1 MFKLFPRSKHKY
13 LLLLFFCL
21 LIIPI
26 QISKSCGPNDL
37 GFYGYSFLNPKII
50 DLDSKYAAYFAGFEE
65 VFKELHPRSNIQ
77 EKDNL
82 QEWRE
87 RFCEIPNTKDLHYI
101 IYKAPYMQVRALSNV
116 IRRKEAVL
124 PPYLAKNTFA
134 AYLKKHQCTE
144 AVNYLSFAKKC
155 EPHVIATNGWE
166 TNNRDTIAM
175 ELLIKEGS
183 RHFRKTKSHYFK
195 LRYAYQ
201 LIRLAHYKKNYG
213 QTLEL
218 YDYLMPKV
226 DNAPSIIEDWILG
239 HKAGALIGI
248 GRNVEATYL
257 YAKIFQ
263 NCPSKRASAYL
274 SYKINSDEEWTD
286 CLRLCQDDHE
296 RATLHAMR
304 ASAPN
309 SKLVP
314 EMEEI
319 YLLDPENE
327 NLELLLVREIRRLEK
342 DLLGLDFNKQK
353 RQNKRYHNLPR
364 KIAGQQVVDLQ
375 QLVRGIIREG
385 KIHNL
390 NLWRIAD
397 GYLELLAGDYYA
409 AKKTLKNLQNTIEN
423 EALKEQLDAM
433 LMVATIDG
441 FEEANEDM
449 EKTIVDYKRN
459 PLFRKYPDFDNF
471 TKDKLSYLFKKEGL
485 VGKAFLYEHSLKDLK
500 YNPQVEVI
508 DNLLELCKKENRT
521 RIEDALVLKENGTT
535 IEYDLLDMKGVY
547 YLSEYKLES
556 ALETLRKIPRKERDN
571 YSLANPFRE
580 SFVDCINCN
589 VVDTAAYNKVEV
601 LEQLIE
607 MEYKSKADEEKGA
620 GYNYQIGV
628 VLYNMS
634 YFGHA
639 WKLADNFRSGSSW
652 NYLKSGEAIFETSS
666 SYNGNR
672 ETVNCTLPL
681 YYFDKAFRLA
691 RSPELAARAAFM
703 AAKCEQN
710 LYYTTKRS
718 QYSTYS
724 NDIPPV
730 PDEYRSYFN
739 LLIENYADTKF
750 YEEVVQECLYF
761 ERYAA
766 RY

>member
-1 MFKLFPRSKHKY
+1 MIKPFPTSMHRY
-13 LLLLFFCL
+13 LLLLFLFL
-21 LIIPI
+21 LIVPI
-26 QISKSCGPNDL
+26 QIAQSCGPNDL
-37 GFYGYSFLNPKII
+37 GFYGYSFLNPKIVN
-50 DLDSKYAAYFAGFEE
+50 LDSKYAAYFAGFEE
-65 VFKELHPRSNIQ
+65 VFKQLHPRSNIQ

-87 RFCEIPNTKDLHYI
+87 RFCEIPTTKDLHQI
-101 IYKAPYMQVRALSNV
+101 IYKAPYLQIQVLKNT

-134 AYLKKHQCTE
+134 VHLKKNQCTE
-144 AVNYLSFAKKC
+144 AVDYLLFAKKC
-155 EPHVIATNGWE
+155 EPHVIATDGWN
-166 TNNRDTIAM
+166 TNNRDTITM

-183 RHFRKTKSHYFK
+183 RNFRRTKSDYFK

-201 LIRLAHYKKNYG
+201 LVRLAHYKKNYG

-218 YDYLMPKV
+218 YDYLMPKIEN
-226 DNAPSIIEDWILG
+226 DSSIIDDWILG
-239 HKAGALIGI
+239 HQAGALMGI
-248 GRNVEATYL
+248 GKNVEATYL

-263 NCPSKRASAYL
+263 NCPSKRSSAYL
-274 SYKINSDEEWTD
+274 SYKINSDEEWTE
-286 CLRLCQDDHE
+286 CLKLCQDNHE

-342 DLLGLDFNKQK
+342 DLLGLAFNAQK
-353 RQNKRYHNLPR
+353 RQNKRYYNIPR
-364 KIAGQQVVDLQ
+364 KIAGKQIVDLQ
-375 QLVRGIIREG
+375 RLVRGIIREG

-409 AKKTLKNLQNTIEN
+409 AKKTLKRLQDTIEN
-423 EALKEQLDAM
+423 EALKEQLEAM
-433 LMVATIDG
+433 LMVANIDS
-441 FEEANEDM
+441 FEEANEEM

-500 YNPQVEVI
+500 YNPQLGVI
-508 DNLLELCKKENRT
+508 DDLLELCRKEKRT
-521 RIEDALVLKENGTT
+521 RIEDALVLKEDGTT
-535 IEYDLLDMKGVY
+535 IENDLLDMKGVL

-556 ALETLRKIPRKERDN
+556 ALETLRKMPRKDRN
-571 YSLANPFRE
+571 KYALANPFRE
-580 SFVDCINCN
+580 DFVDCINCR
-589 VVDTAAYNKVEV
+589 VIDTAAYNRVEV
-601 LEQLIE
+601 LEQLID
-607 MEYKSKADEEKGA
+607 MEYKAKADEDKA
-620 GYNYQIGV
+620 AAYNYQIGV

-639 WKLADNFRSGSSW
+639 WKLADYFRSGSSW
-652 NYLKSGEAIFETSS
+652 YYLKTGESVFETSS

-672 ETVNCTLPL
+672 ETVDCSLPL
-681 YYFDKAFRLA
+681 FYFEKAFRLA
-691 RSPELAARAAFM
+691 RSAELKARAAFM

-710 LYYTTKRS
+710 LYYITKGS

-724 NDIPPV
+724 NDIPLV
-730 PDEYRSYFN
+730 PNEYRSYFN

-750 YEEVVQECLYF
+750 YQEVVQECLYF